1 MRSRGFRL
9 VLSMSLLGLIASC
22 VPALASN
29 IGVAPTPTGTA
40 RILFVH
46 CEDAGVTGV
55 ALEAVRRGGDPP
67 RPLWRI
73 ETGDPSPATIFT
85 IGKTPVGFHE
95 VVGLRGAFPP
105 VRRLFAQVDTTAGP
119 YGVSFRALDLEPG
132 IVLRPDGAVPKA
144 SFADGACSAF

>member
-1 MRSRGFRL
+1 
-9 VLSMSLLGLIASC
+9 VLSLSLLGPLASC

-46 CEDAGVTGV
+46 CEDAGVTSV
-55 ALEAVRRGGDPP
+55 ALEAVHRGGDPP
-67 RPLWRI
+67 RALWRV
-73 ETGDPSPATIFT
+73 EARDPSPATIFT
-85 IGKTPVGFHE
+85 VGKTPVGFHE
-95 VVGLRGAFPP
+95 VVGLRRAFPP
-105 VRRLFAQVDTTAGP
+105 VRRLFAEVGTTAGR

-144 SFADGACSAF
+144 SFAEGACSAL